1 MQCGDI
7 EGKLY
12 EAMVIQLPK
21 GCPNK
26 MSGGRG
32 GARGGGGEEGEMSER
47 RGRERK
53 DNAIM

>member
-32 GARGGGGEEGEMSER
+32 GARGGGGEEGEMSKR